1 MFGGELR
8 RRMTALEQR
17 MDFIDQHGTRGV
29 EGIRQVQVSQAGD
42 LGEIKASVQ
51 LVTNKVESIVVG
63 SWRRSLSFAVAVA
76 PLYIL
81 LFLSVFHVKAG

>member
-1 MFGGELR
+1 MFGAELR
-8 RRMTALEQR
+8 RRMTAIERR

-29 EGIRQVQVSQAGD
+29 EGIRQVQVSQATD

-51 LVTNKVESIVVG
+51 GMQNKVESISQN
-63 SWRRSLSFAVAVA
+63 SWRRSVSFAIAVA